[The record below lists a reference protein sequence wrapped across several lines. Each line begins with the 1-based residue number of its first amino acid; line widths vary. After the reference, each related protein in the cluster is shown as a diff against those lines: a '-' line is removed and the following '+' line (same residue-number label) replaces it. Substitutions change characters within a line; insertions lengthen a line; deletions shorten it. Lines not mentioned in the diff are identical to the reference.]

1 MKQNIVILSVMLGG
15 IFCGCSREVE
25 CHIQGSVDDPATTK
39 MYLIEAGEDIRVMDN
54 VLTIPV
60 VDGKFQ
66 YVLKTDLIKYCEL
79 IPANQYER
87 GSFFSAYFI
96 AENQDVTIS
105 YAGDKVTVSGNGKEQ
120 KMVQQYNEE
129 VGAKFLAIYDSL
141 EAQRDS
147 IENIIE
153 AKMEKMTEDERHS
166 YISEF
171 NSENSTD
178 PVIVRYKDIDEEYG
192 ETMFD
197 EKAARVNWLDS
208 HPCFYGLAEIKS
220 KLAFANPSEDPTVQ
234 SLVLSYKNTYSKRY
248 AGHPYHELIADLIK
262 SKELA
267 VGNKYIDYQVCD
279 YEGNSVNISSLY
291 EGKIIIIDL
300 WASWCGPCR
309 KHSKELIPIYG
320 RFKDKGL
327 QVIAIARESKKE
339 NMIAAIE
346 KDGYP
351 WASLIDLNGRDRIW
365 QKNGASDRGGIIYL
379 ISADGTILA
388 VNPTAEETEQILNEQ
403 LGE

>member
-1 MKQNIVILSVMLGG
+1 MLGG
-15 IFCGCSREVE
+15 FCSCSRGVE
-25 CHIQGSVDDPATTK
+25 CHIQGSIDDPAATK

-66 YVLKTDLIKYCEL
+66 YVLKTDLIKYYEL

-87 GSFFSAYFI
+87 GSYFPAYFI

-105 YAGDKVTVSGNGKEQ
+105 YADDKVTVSGNGKEQ

-141 EAQRDS
+141 ESQRDS
-147 IENIIE
+147 VGNIIK
-153 AKMEKMTEDERHS
+153 AKMEKMTDDERHS

-178 PVIVRYKDIDEEYG
+178 PVIVSYKDIDEEYK
-192 ETMFD
+192 EILFD

-220 KLAFANPSEDPTVQ
+220 KLTYAIPSEDPTVQ
-234 SLVLSYKNTYSKRY
+234 SLILSYKNIYSKRF
-248 AGHPYHELIADLIK
+248 AGHPYHEIITELIK

-267 VGNKYIDYQVCD
+267 VGNKYIDYQICD
-279 YEGNSVNISSLY
+279 YDGNFVNISSLY
-291 EGKIIIIDL
+291 KGKIIIIDL

-309 KHSKELIPIYG
+309 KHSKELIPIYEQ
-320 RFKDKGL
+320 FKDKGL
-327 QVIAIARESKKE
+327 QVIAIARESKIE
-339 NMIAAIE
+339 DMITAIE

-351 WASLIDLNGRDRIW
+351 WESLIDLNGRDRIW
-365 QKNGASDRGGIIYL
+365 LKNGASNRGGIIYL

-403 LGE
+403 LGECSCTTTHHK